1 MLGSRIALRTAVTS
15 ALTGAVMITGLV
27 MSGQAQA
34 FDEAVWDRVAQCE
47 SSGNWSINTGNG
59 YYGGLQFSASTW
71 RAYGGATYA
80 PYAHQATK
88 ALQIAIARR
97 TLNSQGPGA
106 WPVCSKRAGLTKTN
120 GGADANAQPTGA
132 SAGSGS
138 SSSSGTVQAS
148 GTLDRST
155 IVAMQKWVG
164 TTADGV
170 WGRKTTQALQAK
182 VGARVDGVRGP
193 ETTRKTQAVVGAT
206 TDGIWGSKTT
216 RALQE
221 YLAKRG

>member
-1 MLGSRIALRTAVTS
+1 MPSNRLV
-15 ALTGAVMITGLV
+15 TGLV
-27 MSGQAQA
+27 ATAMVSWGALVGGSLMMSQAGA
-34 FDEAVWDRVAQCE
+34 NEFEVWDRVARCE

-88 ALQIAIARR
+88 AQQIAIARR